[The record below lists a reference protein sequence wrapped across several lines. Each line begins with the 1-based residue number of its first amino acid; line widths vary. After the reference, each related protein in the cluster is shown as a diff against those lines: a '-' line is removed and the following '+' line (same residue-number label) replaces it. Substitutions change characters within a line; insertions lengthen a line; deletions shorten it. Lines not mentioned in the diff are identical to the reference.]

1 MCYTLSEVIKVNNI
15 GDRLALLRKTKKI
28 SQKEL
33 ASTIFVSDKTISSWE
48 MNRTSPNLE
57 DIVKLSDALDTTCTY
72 LLYGD
77 IDKLDV
83 EIEIKIRLTEEE
95 YNCIDSK
102 MIKEAEFLKE
112 IKQKDTYYNP
122 EYRSFLNDSI
132 ISEWLRIGER
142 GGKIILNY
150 KHWYNIHCD
159 EFEVEIDNKSNLE
172 KIFKVLGLKKIAI
185 VDKLRK
191 TYFYNDKYE
200 VALDKVENLGYFI
213 EIEVKNYDDTIL
225 NEYDKLLKLAK
236 NLGLNLAKIDK
247 RGYPY
252 YFLNL
257 KNNK

>member
-1 MCYTLSEVIKVNNI
+1 MDNI

-33 ASTIFVSDKTISSWE
+33 ASIIFVSDKTISSWE
-48 MNRTSPNLE
+48 MNRTSPNLD
-57 DIVKLSDALDTTCTY
+57 DIVRLSDVLDTTCTY

-83 EIEIKIRLTEEE
+83 ETEIKIKLTEEE
-95 YNCIDSK
+95 YNCIYLK
-102 MIKEAEFLKE
+102 MKNEAKFLKE

-122 EYRSFLNDSI
+122 KYRSFLNDDI

-142 GGKIILNY
+142 GGKVILNY
-150 KHWYNIHCD
+150 KHWYDIHCD
-159 EFEVEIDNKSNLE
+159 EFEVEVDDKSNLE
-172 KIFKVLGLKKIAI
+172 KIFKVLDLEKIAI
-185 VDKLRK
+185 VDKVRN
-191 TYFYNDKYE
+191 TYFYKDKYE
-200 VALDKVENLGYFI
+200 VALDKVEKLGYFI

-236 NLGLNLAKIDK
+236 YLGLNLDKIDK

-252 YFLNL
+252 YFLNS
-257 KNNK
+257 NNDK